1 MWRDRV
7 LPTGDVLPPHPP
19 PKNTTLLGVAEKEDC
34 AYRSLQGRSG
44 ALGYLHAKV
53 ALRSTDSLP
62 RGHRGVR
69 GSLVRSPASLAR
81 PTSIAVENCNCP
93 PPPKKKEIY
102 LKTKATGVEGT
113 SVGVLQRKVME
124 GTEEKGRVPRPKKSK
139 GRLPGMPLPGNN
151 RPAPTGPLAPASER
165 GRQECSHPP
174 PPAVWKWLR
183 SVCWPLAPAAAGP
196 GRVIEVMGP

>member
-34 AYRSLQGRSG
+34 ACRSLQGRSG
-44 ALGYLHAKV
+44 ALGYLRAKV

-93 PPPKKKEIY
+93 PSPQKERNILKNQGYGGGGNKRWCVAEEGYGGHRREREGPTAKKIKGAAARNASAR
-102 LKTKATGVEGT
+102 KQQACSHRTFG
-113 SVGVLQRKVME
+113 SSQRA
-124 GTEEKGRVPRPKKSK
+124 
-139 GRLPGMPLPGNN
+139 
-151 RPAPTGPLAPASER
+151 RPAGMFSPTSSCSLEVASECVLAPCTS
-165 GRQECSHPP
+165 C
-174 PPAVWKWLR
+174 
-183 SVCWPLAPAAAGP
+183 CGP
-196 GRVIEVMGP
+196 WQGD